1 MWPLIITVLYIGII
15 GIHSHRVKHFYIGPL
30 LIHPVCPSDSSLLD
44 TSLLVQPFKYMRTIS
59 HVSIK
64 TTKTY
69 AFLKTTPRKAL
80 FLSFKYSRSKYLI
93 TLIIRILL
101 IWLLSDQVYA
111 IAGHVGTHGNNTS
124 EEFFL
129 ISSLSDFVFVSHGCF
144 IPWSSITHLAFRE

>member
-1 MWPLIITVLYIGII
+1 MELLVH
-15 GIHSHRVKHFYIGPL
+15 GIHSHRVKRFYIGPL
-30 LIHPVCPSDSSLLD
+30 PIHPVSPSDFLPFHS